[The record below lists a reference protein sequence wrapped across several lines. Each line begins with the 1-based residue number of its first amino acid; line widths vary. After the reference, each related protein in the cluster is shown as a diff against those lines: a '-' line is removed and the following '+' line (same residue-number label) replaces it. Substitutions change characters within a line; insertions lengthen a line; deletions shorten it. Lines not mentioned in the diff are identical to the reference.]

1 MTMMNWFKKR
11 AKVSHEPKAVYNEAL
26 KTMRRQEEKDTR
38 YNDPKGKPQA
48 TSEEIERAISEN
60 MIYSKVRELMMET
73 GVGETGLD
81 VQRQQVGY
89 GLVKYPETLNGDTWS
104 TVETIDH
111 ILEESVDR
119 LHYLV
124 MLRNNLILMS
134 TDCSWD
140 DIMMVDRIIETSIE
154 EFHYLTLLKDVGQRS
169 RSIETLRKIQER
181 EETIGRF

>member
-38 YNDPKGKPQA
+38 YNDPKGKPQV
-48 TSEEIERAISEN
+48 TSEEIEGAISEN
-60 MIYSKVRELMMET
+60 KIYSKVRELMMET

-81 VQRQQVGY
+81 IQRRQVGY

-124 MLRNNLILMS
+124 MLRNNLMA

-154 EFHYLTLLKDVGQRS
+154 EFHYLTLLKDASQRS
-169 RSIETLRKIQER
+169 LDIEVLRTIQKR